1 MLALCAPGSQAA
13 LAMQGL
19 VCWDIHVV
27 SLCGGLEACG
37 SVWGN
42 PLEDVNIASSFAIF
56 LIFS

>member
-13 LAMQGL
+13 LAML
-19 VCWDIHVV
+19 CWDIHVV